1 MQVKKRWD
9 GKTIVDL
16 FADEFRQRPHEYY
29 VQAVECGR
37 IRVDGK
43 IVSPSYVVHDSQKLS
58 HFVHRHEPPVMAES
72 VTILEEGVDVIT
84 VCKPPSVPVHACGQ
98 YRKNTVV
105 GILQA
110 EHNNIGPLFRIL

>member
-43 IVSPSYVVHDSQKLS
+43 IVSPSYIVHDSQKLS
-58 HFVHRHEPPVMAES
+58 HFVHRYTTYSPPPRLLS
-72 VTILEEGVDVIT
+72 SL
-84 VCKPPSVPVHACGQ
+84 HH
-98 YRKNTVV
+98 
-105 GILQA
+105 L
-110 EHNNIGPLFRIL
+110 